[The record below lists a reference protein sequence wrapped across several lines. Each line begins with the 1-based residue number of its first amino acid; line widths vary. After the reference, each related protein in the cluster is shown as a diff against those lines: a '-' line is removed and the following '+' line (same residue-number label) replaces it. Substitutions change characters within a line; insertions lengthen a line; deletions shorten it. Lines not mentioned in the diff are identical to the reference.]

1 MPEKNALRPVIVT
14 HKGEK
19 IKGYFHRFIYSFSKH
34 HSETQALI
42 EHTDGRLRYYD
53 PFFVQFSDRS
63 ITAFDNEPKSNS

>member
-1 MPEKNALRPVIVT
+1 MPNKNALRPVTVT

-19 IKGYFHRFIYSFSKH
+19 IEGFFHRFTYSYSSF

-53 PFFVQFSDRS
+53 PYFVQFTDRQVEAKKPS
-63 ITAFDNEPKSNS
+63 KK